1 MQILSGGRQ
10 HGKCAKILSSLLI
23 IGVLA
28 TFANAQGYD
37 PRRTINVSGD
47 AEVKVV
53 PDEVIINM
61 AVETNN
67 TDLDKAREENDK
79 KVSSVIS
86 MFKKLGIEERFIQTD
101 YLSVEPRY
109 DYSRNYDSERERK
122 FLGYYMTK
130 NISVKLKDVS
140 KFEKVIADA
149 LKLGTNYV
157 RGINFQ
163 TSELRKHRDQAR
175 LMAIRAAK
183 EKAVAMAG
191 ELGQKIGK
199 PITINEN
206 GGNVYPM
213 YKNARMMN
221 TMVSDGAEGSSA
233 EVIALG
239 EIEIKASVSVTF
251 ELE

>member
-1 MQILSGGRQ
+1 MKR
-10 HGKCAKILSSLLI
+10 ILSSLFI
-23 IGVLA
+23 IAALT

-37 PRRTINVSGD
+37 PRRSITISGD

-53 PDEVIINM
+53 PDEVVINM

-67 TDLDKAREENDK
+67 ADLDKAREENDK
-79 KVSSVIS
+79 KVSSILAMV
-86 MFKKLGIEERFIQTD
+86 KKLGVEEKFIQTD

-109 DYSRNYDSERERK
+109 DYTVQYNNERERK

-130 NISVKLKDVS
+130 NISITLRDVS
-140 KFEKVIADA
+140 KFEKLIADA

-163 TSELRKHRDQAR
+163 TTELRKHRDQAR
-175 LMAIRAAK
+175 LMAVRAAK
-183 EKAVAMAG
+183 EKATALAS

-199 PITINEN
+199 PITISESSY
-206 GGNVYPM
+206 NVPM
-213 YKNARMMN
+213 YKNVSKYAVSEMN
-221 TMVSDGAEGSSA
+221 MSTGSND

-239 EIEIKASVSVTF
+239 QIDVKASVSVTF

>member
-1 MQILSGGRQ
+1 MKR
-10 HGKCAKILSSLLI
+10 ILSSLLI
-23 IGVLA
+23 LAALA

-37 PRRTINVSGD
+37 PRRSITISGD

-53 PDEVIINM
+53 PDEVVISM

-67 TDLDKAREENDK
+67 TDLDKARADNDK
-79 KVSSVIS
+79 KVSSILAMV
-86 MFKKLGIEERFIQTD
+86 KKLGVEDKFIQTD

-109 DYSRNYDSERERK
+109 DYVNQYDPEKQAERK

-130 NISVKLKDVS
+130 NISVTLRDVT
-140 KFEKVIADA
+140 KFEKLIADA

-157 RGINFQ
+157 RGMNFQ
-163 TSELRKHRDQAR
+163 TTELRKHRDQAR

-183 EKAVAMAG
+183 EKATALAS
-191 ELGQKIGK
+191 ELGQKVGK
-199 PITINEN
+199 PIYISETSEN
-206 GGNVYPM
+206 VPM
-213 YKNARMMN
+213 YKNVRMMQN
-221 TMVSDGAEGSSA
+221 ASYSDESAGSGG

-239 EIEIKASVSVTF
+239 QIEIKASVNVTF